1 MQSLKLQEKRK
12 HWFDGDFTV
21 VSVVRIL
28 CKAEHNFKSRSF
40 NKKIFTRKMTFVAL
54 VNVQVM
60 ALEKKTF
67 DI

>member
-40 NKKIFTRKMTFVAL
+40 NKKIFTRKISFDAL
-54 VNVQVM
+54 VNV
-60 ALEKKTF
+60 
-67 DI
+67 